1 MGVPLGTRHAGGQ
14 RVIGDACPAL
24 GEPSQRGSGPVL
36 ARGRG
41 PHASGGH
48 EGPAGSQAE
57 GDREACPSAEGTA
70 VSSSKASSPTGLR
83 LQPGAWEL
91 RGQDVHLSPC
101 TECGPRAGA
110 DSAGGL
116 PAPSSHGTQAAR
128 RPGWRSVHTYC
139 FSFLREARGIFQA
152 ENTVCGSVSRT
163 EGARTLVSRLGAG
176 GGRGPRRGPLL
187 SPSLARRLQL
197 SLSLKD
203 VTEGDSRPGADLA
216 SVLTGLK
223 RVNNSSLRYFWPG
236 TVRPDARLR
245 CRQELPKGRNSH
257 CGEIKDV
264 PAGRN
269 AAEPGDGPGRG
280 HLSSWLWEGRA
291 RVGGRSRA
299 GRGASCG
306 HLGDDELPCC
316 H

>member
-1 MGVPLGTRHAGGQ
+1 MSFSR
-14 RVIGDACPAL
+14 GD
-24 GEPSQRGSGPVL
+24 GSFVL
-36 ARGRG
+36 QSFL
-41 PHASGGH
+41 SGWTLV
-48 EGPAGSQAE
+48 A
-57 GDREACPSAEGTA
+57 
-70 VSSSKASSPTGLR
+70 
-83 LQPGAWEL
+83 
-91 RGQDVHLSPC
+91 
-101 TECGPRAGA
+101 
-110 DSAGGL
+110 AGGL
-116 PAPSSHGTQAAR
+116 GAAWAGRTPVALHGVWPTCRSGLCRWPSCPLVTRDAGCPATWLALGPHLL
-128 RPGWRSVHTYC
+128 
-139 FSFLREARGIFQA
+139 FLFLREARGIFQA
-152 ENTVCGSVSRT
+152 ENTVCGCVSRT

-216 SVLTGLK
+216 SVLTGLE

-245 CRQELPKGRNSH
+245 CRQELPKGWNSH

-280 HLSSWLWEGRA
+280 HLSSWLREGRA